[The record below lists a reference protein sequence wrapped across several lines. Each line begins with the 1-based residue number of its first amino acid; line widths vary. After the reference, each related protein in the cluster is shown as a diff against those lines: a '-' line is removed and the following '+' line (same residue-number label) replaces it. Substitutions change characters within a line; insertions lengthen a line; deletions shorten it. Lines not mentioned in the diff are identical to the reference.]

1 MSNRLDFEI
10 EFKSDFH
17 IGAGHGLG
25 QQVDSALLRDPDG
38 VPVLRGTVLEGLLR
52 DSLANLLA
60 ADLLKDWRRCTASG
74 AQIPNKAFCGQ
85 WAVNEP
91 ECPICAIFG
100 SPRHPKRWAV
110 SSARPAGLEA
120 PQSPRPAWRPGET
133 AAQTTTR
140 VRVNPRTRRA
150 EENKLFTREE
160 GDGSLRFR
168 FTVESEVHDAAAGEE
183 AAWLVA
189 AARTLR
195 NLGASKYRGR
205 GECEIHLVDRQ
216 QEKALLDRFAA
227 LLTKAERRAADQ
239 ETSAVPVTRISL
251 ASPVE
256 DHSYRVRVLI
266 RADEPLLIARR
277 AEAGNQFETLEGIP
291 GGALR
296 GALAWRVAQR
306 AGAEMRQP
314 TSDTYRNFVDLFFR
328 DAVHFSTL
336 LPMQL
341 DKKFAQGYPTLSAP
355 RDLLTCELYPGYKN
369 DDGHGVHSLTWEST
383 PPDKC
388 PICLQTTKTES
399 KLEAVGGF
407 LPLRSRGVGLTT
419 RFRLQRT
426 TEMHI
431 RLQPD
436 TRRVQTGDLFGYVLL
451 EPGQYFVG
459 EITCANETT
468 WKALCQMADL
478 ELVGKVN
485 ELRLGKASRRGYG
498 KVSLVCETASKSP
511 WRGSEVA
518 NRVTE
523 PDKVILTLLSD
534 AIVTDPWGRSEQG
547 FEVDWLRRELGLPKG
562 ATVEIATEDQ
572 HQRRFS
578 AVRTVDAFNAKL
590 GLPRA
595 RDVALI
601 AGSSVRL
608 IFKEITLPE
617 LQNLLATAEQ
627 RGIGLRRDE
636 GFGRVAFNHPIHQ
649 QCASWSDGA
658 LMLGTLALGGALQ
671 DHDQVRIARFEQ
683 EWREKLDT
691 SFTAR
696 FTKDF
701 EDGRFETVA
710 RLEHVSGATSQGAAE
725 AALAGL
731 GKQEQLLLHP
741 LAGRDKKNF
750 YETDGKPGIEKT
762 FALLGDLRELIA
774 KQQVEA
780 SVEPRLWRVGLQ
792 MLADRIAE
800 PARRKGQEG
809 R

>member
-85 WAVNEP
+85 WTVNEP
-91 ECPICAIFG
+91 DCPICAIFG
-100 SPRHPKRWAV
+100 SPCHPKRWDF
-110 SSARPAGLEA
+110 SSARPVGLTA
-120 PQSPRPAWRPGET
+120 PQNPRQAWRAGET

-168 FTVESEVHDAAAGEE
+168 FTVETVTDAAAADEE

-189 AARTLR
+189 AARSLR

-216 QEKALLDRFAA
+216 QEKTLLDRFN
-227 LLTKAERRAADQ
+227 
-239 ETSAVPVTRISL
+239 AVLSKTASQPAPQVASTITVTVARL
-251 ASPVE
+251 APPPQVE
-256 DHSYRVRVLI
+256 DHAYRLRVLL

-291 GGALR
+291 GGVLR
-296 GALAWRVAQR
+296 GALAWRMAQR
-306 AGAEMRQP
+306 AGAEMAQH

-328 DAVHFSTL
+328 DGVRFSTL

-341 DKKFAQGYPTLSAP
+341 DKEHPQGYPTLPAP
-355 RDLLTCELYPGYKN
+355 RDLLTCELHPGYPT
-369 DDGHGVHSLTWEST
+369 DDGHGVYSLAWDEA
-383 PPDKC
+383 PPEEC
-388 PICLQTTKTES
+388 PQCQKLKT
-399 KLEAVGGF
+399 KLESVGGF
-407 LPLRSRGVGLTT
+407 LPLRSVRPTT
-419 RFRLQRT
+419 KFQLQRT

-431 RLQPD
+431 RLQPE

-468 WKALCQMADL
+468 WEALRQMAGL
-478 ELVGKVN
+478 EPVGKVN
-485 ELRLGKASRRGYG
+485 VLRLGKANRRGYG
-498 KVSLVCETASKSP
+498 KVSLVCATLSKSP
-511 WRGSEVA
+511 WRGPA
-518 NRVTE
+518 IADRVTD

-534 AIVTDPWGRSEQG
+534 ALVTDPWGRFARG
-547 FEVDWLRRELGLPKG
+547 FEADWLRRELGLPQG
-562 ATVEIATEDQ
+562 VTVEIAAEDQ

-590 GLPRA
+590 GLPRT
-595 RDVALI
+595 RDVALV

-608 IFKEITLPE
+608 VFKGIALSE
-617 LQNLLATAEQ
+617 LQTLLDTVEQ

-658 LMLGTLALGGALQ
+658 LMLGALALGGALQ

-683 EWREKLDT
+683 DWREKLDA

-696 FTKDF
+696 SIKDF
-701 EDGRFETVA
+701 EDGRFEAVA
-710 RLEHVSGATSQGAAE
+710 RLEHVSGATSQGAAA

-750 YETDGKPGIEKT
+750 YETDGRPGIDKVLE
-762 FALLGDLRELIA
+762 LLTDLGTLIA
-774 KQQVEA
+774 EQKVEA
-780 SVEPRLWRVGLQ
+780 SVESRLWRIGLQ

-800 PARRKGQEG
+800 PARRKAQGG

>member
-1 MSNRLDFEI
+1 MSTRLDFEI

-17 IGAGHGLG
+17 VGAGHGLG

-60 ADLLKDWRRCTASG
+60 ADPLQGWRRCTASG

-85 WAVNEP
+85 WAVDEP
-91 ECPICAIFG
+91 DCPICAIFG

-110 SSARPAGLEA
+110 SSARPVDLEA
-120 PQSPRPAWRPGET
+120 PQNPRQAWRAGET
-133 AAQTTTR
+133 ATQTTTR

-168 FTVESEVHDAAAGEE
+168 FTVETVTDDVAADEE

-189 AARTLR
+189 AARSLR

-216 QEKALLDRFAA
+216 QEKTLLDRFN
-227 LLTKAERRAADQ
+227 
-239 ETSAVPVTRISL
+239 AVLSKTAPQPAPQVASTITVARL
-251 ASPVE
+251 APPPQVE
-256 DHSYRVRVLI
+256 DHAYRLRVLL

-291 GGALR
+291 GGVLR
-296 GALAWRVAQR
+296 GALAWRTAQR
-306 AGAEMRQP
+306 ARAEMAQP

-328 DAVHFSTL
+328 DGVRFSTL

-341 DKKFAQGYPTLSAP
+341 DKEHPQGYPTLPAP
-355 RDLLTCELYPGYKN
+355 RDLLTCELHPGYPT
-369 DDGHGVHSLTWEST
+369 DDGHGVYSLAWDET
-383 PPDKC
+383 PPEEC
-388 PICLQTTKTES
+388 PQCQNIKT
-399 KLEAVGGF
+399 KLESVGGF
-407 LPLRSRGVGLTT
+407 LPLRSVRPTT
-419 RFRLQRT
+419 KFQLQRT

-431 RLQPD
+431 RLQPE

-468 WKALCQMADL
+468 WEALRQMAGL
-478 ELVGKVN
+478 EPVGKVN
-485 ELRLGKASRRGYG
+485 ELRLGRASRRGYG

-511 WRGSEVA
+511 WRGSEID
-518 NRVTE
+518 NRVTDT
-523 PDKVILTLLSD
+523 DKVILTLLSD
-534 AIVTDPWGRSEQG
+534 AVVTDPWGRFERG
-547 FEVDWLRRELGLPKG
+547 FEADWLQRELGLPKG
-562 ATVEIATEDQ
+562 ASVEIASENQ
-572 HQRRFS
+572 YQRRFS

-595 RDVALI
+595 RDVALV

-608 IFKEITLPE
+608 VFKGIALPE
-617 LQNLLATAEQ
+617 LQTLLDTAER

-636 GFGRVAFNHPIHQ
+636 GYGRVAFNHPIHQ
-649 QCASWSDGA
+649 QCANWNDGA
-658 LMLGTLALGGALQ
+658 FALDDLALGSALQ
-671 DHDQVRIARFEQ
+671 AHDQVQIARFEQ
-683 EWREKLDT
+683 EWRAKLDDKVNPKL
-691 SFTAR
+691 FAQPP
-696 FTKDF
+696 F
-701 EDGRFETVA
+701 EAVA
-710 RLEHVSGATSQGAAE
+710 RLEHVSGAISQQTAA
-725 AALAGL
+725 AVLDGL

-750 YETDGKPGIEKT
+750 YETDGKPGIDKVLE
-762 FALLGDLRELIA
+762 LLTDLGTLIA
-774 KQQVEA
+774 ELKVEA
-780 SVEPRLWRVGLQ
+780 SVTPRLWRIGLQ

-800 PARRKGQEG
+800 PARRKAQQG